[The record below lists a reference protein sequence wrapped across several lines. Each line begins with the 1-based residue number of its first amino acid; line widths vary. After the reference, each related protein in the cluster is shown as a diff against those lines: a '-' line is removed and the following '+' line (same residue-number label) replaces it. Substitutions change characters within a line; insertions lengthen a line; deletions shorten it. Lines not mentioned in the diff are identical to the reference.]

1 MKGQSGLTSETT
13 QIKVRLVVSAAIER
27 YLGPVVP
34 GGDDL
39 SSGVAAT
46 GGPGGKSLDTFEHS
60 EPPRKPKKK
69 RWNSKRLGG
78 NRLAHPSALSH
89 SGFWS
94 FGIEVSDG
102 GDRRSPRFVF
112 EATF

>member
-46 GGPGGKSLDTFEHS
+46 GGPGGK
-60 EPPRKPKKK
+60 
-69 RWNSKRLGG
+69 
-78 NRLAHPSALSH
+78 A
-89 SGFWS
+89 
-94 FGIEVSDG
+94 
-102 GDRRSPRFVF
+102 
-112 EATF
+112 